1 MRCFGPPFSWSEKLW
16 PRPNLPWGIRHT
28 AAHHQGAMS
37 KMHLNVKLW
46 LRVKGLGIGCVLTR
60 SPFNLTMQWS
70 ISTLTCFCCVQ
81 VSITSCHHSVDSL
94 QCLLCRALAFVQWIL
109 AQTKMCGF
117 GISLGKCLPLH
128 SVVKQTRDCEHT
140 SFSGHFGGFFS
151 PSAQRQVS
159 FLLAHGG
166 IDQLLPAYKWEGAL

>member
-1 MRCFGPPFSWSEKLW
+1 
-16 PRPNLPWGIRHT
+16 
-28 AAHHQGAMS
+28 
-37 KMHLNVKLW
+37 MHLNVKLW

-81 VSITSCHHSVDSL
+81 VSITSCHRSVDSL
-94 QCLLCRALAFVQWIL
+94 QCLLCRALAFVKWIL

-140 SFSGHFGGFFS
+140 SFSGHFGVFFFRPPPSVRS
-151 PSAQRQVS
+151 PSCSLTVELIS
-159 FLLAHGG
+159 CFLPINEKARCNPLDKYRAVCYN
-166 IDQLLPAYKWEGAL
+166 QLKAICMSVLRPAACDFLSCHLS